1 MALVL
6 KLKKGESVER
16 GLKRLKKVLDKEGLL
31 KKLRDQR
38 YFEKPC
44 VKARKKSQ
52 RARIRN
58 RSRRGRMELNSF
70 ELHLDGAGKSRSGPG
85 RCAIHVYWGRLSSG
99 PPPSAPCR
107 TALRGEWTQNPA
119 CDRLNRALGRST
131 ADIGRRLRAT
141 ADCIAGSIR
150 NLACMTWRHVIPDV
164 RYAAAAAFPGFALGI
179 VETQGGNLI

>member
-1 MALVL
+1 MKKNATIEEKIAAVSKILLKKFKASEDKKEIGILYHFTRVISSKLGEYIAFRGRDGNKEVEINFGNLSESGLGDVSCKIADAIVKKL

-58 RSRRGRMELNSF
+58 RSRRGRMELN
-70 ELHLDGAGKSRSGPG
+70 
-85 RCAIHVYWGRLSSG
+85 
-99 PPPSAPCR
+99 
-107 TALRGEWTQNPA
+107 
-119 CDRLNRALGRST
+119 
-131 ADIGRRLRAT
+131 
-141 ADCIAGSIR
+141 
-150 NLACMTWRHVIPDV
+150 
-164 RYAAAAAFPGFALGI
+164 
-179 VETQGGNLI
+179 